1 MNISKEKEE
10 NMKIS
15 KEDFEKVAEFI
26 TIMKKYDSGLNQWN
40 VSVGSDVV
48 QDQRDLSFKRFIYIN
63 GNMVE
68 LK

>member
-1 MNISKEKEE
+1 
-10 NMKIS
+10 MKIS